1 MPENARNTDQ
11 TEPEAATEVTDTT
24 AAEPEAPAA
33 EAAAEE
39 PATEPGAAEAAGD
52 QTPADEPASEPVAE
66 EAAGEQPPAE
76 QPPADEPVSEPAT
89 VEATADQ
96 PPAEQPAS
104 EPEAEEPADAAAT
117 DAAAAEEPS
126 AEEPAAAAATD
137 EAAPAD
143 VTAPAPEAPP
153 AAGEPAAAEA
163 PAAAADTSAAAEEP
177 AAADAP
183 AAAEAQPTDE
193 AAEPAEPPEPVEE
206 PEEIKA
212 LRASKESGQKLE
224 GKVIGWNRGG
234 FHVALEGGITAFC
247 PNSEMELGR
256 PRSPETYVDRVL
268 GFRVIKVQRRG
279 RRVVLSREE
288 VLKEEREK
296 LLADLREHHG
306 GGAVLKG
313 TVTSITDFGAFVD
326 LGGLEGLVH
335 VSELSRRRVGH
346 PKNAVSIGQEVEVK
360 VLKIEQDGER
370 ISLSMKALEPD
381 PWGGVAER
389 YPAGSQFTGKIAR
402 KTDFGLFVELEP
414 EIDGLVHVSRLPHGA
429 DIDDPS
435 LAVGETVTGWVQE
448 VEAKRQRVSLS
459 LREMAKGDPWRGI
472 DASISEGAVVEG
484 TVESAMPF
492 GVFISLQPGLT
503 GLLPTA
509 EMGIPKGTNP
519 ARLYSPGQ
527 KVTVLVASIDKRR
540 KRISLAREGSKVE
553 GSRADYQAYRK
564 RQQEDAAKGLSA
576 LAHALAKL
584 RDEGEDGGEGA
595 PE

>member
-39 PATEPGAAEAAGD
+39 PASEPGAAEAAGD

-163 PAAAADTSAAAEEP
+163 PP

-183 AAAEAQPTDE
+183 ATAE

-212 LRASKESGQKLE
+212 LRAAKESGQKLE

-268 GFRVIKVQRRG
+268 GFAVIKVQRRG
-279 RRVVLSREE
+279 RRVVLSREA
-288 VLKEEREK
+288 VLKEDRER
-296 LLADLREHHG
+296 LLAELRERA
-306 GGAVLKG
+306 GAVLKG

-448 VEAKRQRVSLS
+448 VEVKRQRVSLS

-472 DASISEGAVVEG
+472 DASISEGAVIEG

-527 KVTVLVASIDKRR
+527 KVTVQVASIDKRR
-540 KRISLAREGSKVE
+540 KRISLARQGSKVE